1 VQSRQAR
8 PNPAW
13 RLCLRPIRDDFM
25 IEFLEAERRVAEC
38 NARIERQ
45 RQVIE
50 ELRSEGRDITS
61 AKAVFDSLYLSLSIH
76 VRDRH
81 QLRARLNTKAA

>member
-1 VQSRQAR
+1 
-8 PNPAW
+8 
-13 RLCLRPIRDDFM
+13 M

-38 NARIERQ
+38 NTRIERQ

-50 ELRSEGRDITS
+50 ELRSEGCDITS

-76 VRDRH
+76 VRERH
-81 QLRARLNTKAA
+81 RLRARLNIKAA

>member
-1 VQSRQAR
+1 
-8 PNPAW
+8 
-13 RLCLRPIRDDFM
+13 M

-45 RQVIE
+45 RQIIE
-50 ELRSEGRDITS
+50 ELRSEGCDITS
-61 AKAVFDSLYLSLSIH
+61 AKIVFDGLYLSLSIL

-81 QLRARLNTKAA
+81 QLRAGLNIEAA